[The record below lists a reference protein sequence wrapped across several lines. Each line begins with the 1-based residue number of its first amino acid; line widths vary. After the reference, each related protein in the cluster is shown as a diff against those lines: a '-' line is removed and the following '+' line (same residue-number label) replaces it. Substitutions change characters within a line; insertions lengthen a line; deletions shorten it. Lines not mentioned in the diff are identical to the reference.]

1 MYNAIASRGS
11 ANSLWNRDDDVG
23 VLLAIDILHDKWNAT
38 NCGTIIFRLIG
49 LDWGPIS
56 ESSLN
61 AEIKTN
67 STPPCQAL
75 ALCARTSCQHLF
87 FANALSEKDVVPHL
101 NPADPKACVCSGV
114 LSFVES
120 SETDSPTASPLTMVL
135 QGTRFF
141 GTANA
146 RLPATWLHHWSIDN
160 SNTKPLLPVWFASIN
175 SSIATETFDPLTSI
189 NASLLA
195 FSL

>member
-1 MYNAIASRGS
+1 MARSKQTLPLFAKLLHY
-11 ANSLWNRDDDVG
+11 
-23 VLLAIDILHDKWNAT
+23 VLA
-38 NCGTIIFRLIG
+38 
-49 LDWGPIS
+49 
-56 ESSLN
+56 
-61 AEIKTN
+61 
-67 STPPCQAL
+67 
-75 ALCARTSCQHLF
+75 HLVNIRF
-87 FANALSEKDVVPHL
+87 FANALSDVVPHL

-120 SETDSPTASPLTMVL
+120 SETDSPTASTMTMVL

-146 RLPATWLHHWSIDN
+146 RLPATWLHQGSIDN
-160 SNTKPLLPVWFASIN
+160 SNMKPLLPVWFASIN